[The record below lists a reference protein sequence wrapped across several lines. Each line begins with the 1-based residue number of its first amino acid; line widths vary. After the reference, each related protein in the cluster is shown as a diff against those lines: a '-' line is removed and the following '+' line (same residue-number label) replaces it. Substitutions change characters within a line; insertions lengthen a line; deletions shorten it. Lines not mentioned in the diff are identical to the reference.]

1 LTLRTQKA
9 EEAIDVLEPG
19 YKFLPHTTDA
29 YIESIG
35 ATFEAA
41 LENAGLAL
49 FDTMCDLR
57 SITHARQ
64 DVIAA
69 EGADD
74 LELLYNWLE
83 SLLLKFELERR
94 VYSKFQVS
102 LMREPQAL
110 RLKAHAYGEIFDRKK
125 HGPKVEVKAVTYHR
139 MEISHQVGL
148 VFLRFI
154 LDL

>member
-1 LTLRTQKA
+1 MLT
-9 EEAIDVLEPG
+9 PG

-29 YIESIG
+29 YIESVG

-49 FDTMCDLR
+49 FDTMCDVH
-57 SITHARQ
+57 SIAQQWSEPITV
-64 DVIAA
+64 D
-69 EGADD
+69 GADE

-83 SLLLKFELERR
+83 SLLLKFELERK

-102 LMREPQAL
+102 LASDASPL
-110 RLKAHAYGEIFDRKK
+110 RLRALCYGESFDRKK
-125 HGPKVEVKAVTYHR
+125 HGAKVEVKAVTYHR
-139 MEISHQVGL
+139 MEVSRQEGFVI
-148 VFLRFI
+148 LRFI

>member
-1 LTLRTQKA
+1 MLT
-9 EEAIDVLEPG
+9 PG

-29 YIESIG
+29 YIEAIG
-35 ATFEAA
+35 RTFEAA

-49 FDTMCDLR
+49 FDTMCDVN
-57 SITHARQ
+57 SINHERQ
-64 DVIAA
+64 DAIAI

-74 LELLYNWLE
+74 LELIYNWLE
-83 SLLLKFELERR
+83 SLLLKFELERK

-102 LMREPQAL
+102 VTKEPQAL

-125 HGPKVEVKAVTYHR
+125 HGAKVEVKAVTYHR
-139 MEISHQVGL
+139 MDVSRQEGV
-148 VFLRFI
+148 VVLRFI

>member
-1 LTLRTQKA
+1 MLT
-9 EEAIDVLEPG
+9 PG

-49 FDTMCDLR
+49 FDTMCDVS
-57 SITHARQ
+57 SISRERE
-64 DVIAA
+64 DVIAVK
-69 EGADD
+69 GADD

-83 SLLLKFELERR
+83 SLLLKFELERK

-102 LMREPQAL
+102 ITREPQTL
-110 RLKAHAYGEIFDRKK
+110 SLKAHAYGEIFDRKK
-125 HGPKVEVKAVTYHR
+125 HGAKVEVKAVTYHR
-139 MEISHQVGL
+139 MEVSRQESV
-148 VFLRFI
+148 VMLRFI

>member
-1 LTLRTQKA
+1 MLT
-9 EEAIDVLEPG
+9 PG

-29 YIESIG
+29 YIECVG

-41 LENAGLAL
+41 LNNAGLAL
-49 FDTMCDLR
+49 FDTMCDLS
-57 SITHARQ
+57 SITHQLQ

-69 EGADD
+69 EGVDD

-102 LMREPQAL
+102 LTKEPQSL
-110 RLKAHAYGEIFDRKK
+110 TLKALADGEVFDRKK
-125 HGPKVEVKAVTYHR
+125 HGAKVEVKAVTYHR
-139 MEISHQVGL
+139 MEVSRQGNL
-148 VFLRFI
+148 VVLRFI